1 MLKKEAV
8 TDPLTGIYNRKGG
21 INVIKSR
28 IKECI
33 SYMFFIVD
41 IDNFKKV
48 NDIYGHKQ
56 GDDVLCFLS
65 KQMSNFFRKSVDV
78 VCRLGGDEFV
88 IFVSNCNDVQIIENK
103 INTIIKAYSDMIQ
116 LKYPLSKSTI
126 SVGGIYTTKKYSF
139 SDIYQMTDKVLYKIK
154 NNQKGKLNISFI

>member
-65 KQMSNFFRKSVDV
+65 KQMSNFFS
-78 VCRLGGDEFV
+78 
-88 IFVSNCNDVQIIENK
+88 
-103 INTIIKAYSDMIQ
+103 
-116 LKYPLSKSTI
+116 
-126 SVGGIYTTKKYSF
+126 
-139 SDIYQMTDKVLYKIK
+139 
-154 NNQKGKLNISFI
+154 